1 MRENISIKEWQEE
14 FRLGHFAEN
23 SFDTQVRAGWFDW
36 FCKTESL
43 KNKTYTMGK
52 IILKVQSGGKV
63 DMDNW
68 YVWFKNNLPLGG
80 PLYDDFRFADMETGA
95 VRFTIQIN
103 CCWNKHLYAVYGRKP
118 LPNGEW
124 EDHFDTPLFEC
135 DDSRKLAKWLNT
147 PWEE

>member
-1 MRENISIKEWQEE
+1 
-14 FRLGHFAEN
+14 
-23 SFDTQVRAGWFDW
+23 
-36 FCKTESL
+36 
-43 KNKTYTMGK
+43 
-52 IILKVQSGGKV
+52 
-63 DMDNW
+63 MDNW

-103 CCWNKHLYAVYGRKP
+103 CCWNKHLYTVYGRKP

-124 EDHFDTPLFEC
+124 EDHFETPLFEC

>member
-1 MRENISIKEWQEE
+1 MRENISIKEWQK
-14 FRLGHFAEN
+14 RFAN
-23 SFDTQVRAGWFDW
+23 GDYKNGDFHTQVAAGWYDW
-36 FCKTESL
+36 FCRTESL

-68 YVWFKNNLPLGG
+68 YLWFKNNCPMRG
-80 PLYDDFRFADMETGA
+80 PLYDDFRFADMETGDI
-95 VRFTIQIN
+95 RFTIQIN
-103 CCWNKHLYAVYGRKP
+103 SCWNEHLYTVYGRKP

-124 EDHFDTPLFEC
+124 EDHFDKPLFEC